1 MRRNDFFSRKICYI
15 LSVILLIL
23 LAGLFYLERQQSVRY
38 AREYG
43 DKIKKQSTVDIKET
57 SSEENKT
64 EAEADRNQ
72 EDKTD
77 TSSEEEK
84 EDKSD
89 KDSGDSDKTV
99 VDLNAAIQKSLPGIV
114 CWGDAAMKG
123 NDSGSLPEE
132 LEQRVDEQLLKE
144 VRESHGDSQDA
155 KKLHIPVANMGVV
168 GEGFTELLV
177 RSGASPLY
185 LGEDYQIPE
194 KTEKNDIVLCDE
206 EGNALRFAKKELDQ
220 FGQVTLGKVKGHFFK
235 GSQSYDKSHSNLA
248 FARDAEGDS
257 ALIEEGT
264 VVHTASAEDYQN
276 YLPVIFLQDQGDTAS
291 SDLVDGIRAIAS
303 RYPGKHYA
311 VLLVASPDSEAD
323 QMCGKQFKD
332 HYIRVDQA
340 PEDMK
345 QEDYQELAVQV
356 YEILDAQGT
365 FEELK

>member
-15 LSVILLIL
+15 ISVILLIL
-23 LAGLFYLERQQSVRY
+23 LAGLFYMERQQSVRY

-43 DKIKKQSTVDIKET
+43 DKIKKQSAVDVK
-57 SSEENKT
+57 
-64 EAEADRNQ
+64 
-72 EDKTD
+72 D
-77 TSSEEEK
+77 TSSEEETA
-84 EDKSD
+84 EAEADKNKQAKTD
-89 KDSGDSDKTV
+89 KGSDKTV
-99 VDLNAAIQKSLPGIV
+99 AELNAAIQKSLPGIV

-123 NDSGSLPEE
+123 NNSGSLPKE
-132 LEQRVDEQLLKE
+132 LEQRVDNQLLKD
-144 VRESHGDSQDA
+144 VRESHGDLQDA
-155 KKLHIPVANMGVV
+155 KKLHIPVANMGVA

-206 EGNALRFAKKELDQ
+206 DGNALRFAKKELDQ

-235 GSQSYDKSHSNLA
+235 GSQSYDKIHSNLA

-276 YLPVIFLQDQGDTAS
+276 YLPVIFLHDQGDTAS

-311 VLLVASPDSEAD
+311 VLLVTSPDSEAD
-323 QMCGKQFKD
+323 KICGKQFKD

-345 QEDYQELAVQV
+345 QEDYKELAVQV
-356 YEILDAQGT
+356 YETLDAQGA
-365 FEELK
+365 FEKLK